1 MVTKHWK
8 KIVAL
13 FLAITVL
20 LAGAPGTIDLA
31 SAAPEDTAAGDAT
44 TTDTAAGDAAN
55 GDSKADAKKDEAKEQ
70 QNVGED
76 GEVVQQGAVGK
87 VDKSKWITKKDY
99 QLVAESDTY
108 KMYLYEP
115 RLSIML
121 ENKETGKI
129 LESTLSDEKD
139 DGNSNAAWNAYMKS
153 GVIVNAIVGT
163 KNTYQADLVL
173 TKHTMNVTKS
183 ENGFSAEIYWE
194 PYKFG
199 FTVNVTLEG
208 SDVVINVPDN
218 SIKEEKEGTYINSI
232 SLFPMMGYSFLDDKK
247 GYMLIPDGNG
257 ALINLDNKEGRYT
270 TGFSQMI
277 YGSDAGFS
285 DNVAKKYLWDE
296 IDTIQDANKVLAPI
310 FGMAHTEEQTG
321 YLAVVEKGEKRASV
335 EAHPNGVMVNYNRCF
350 AKFLLRDLYVQPL
363 NNSNSGTITQAEV
376 DRTHSDLQVRY
387 MLLDDKEANYSS
399 MANKY
404 RDYLLNNKLLT
415 KKESNYNTRIDFL
428 GTDREEFLMGTTAV
442 TMTKTEDAEKIIKE
456 LQDAGVKSA
465 LSVYKGWQD
474 GGLFNVPIR
483 DYDVDGHIGGKS
495 KLNDLVK
502 SAKEKNYKMYLY
514 DDALRLN
521 PSENT
526 FSNEMIKKVNKR
538 TYEEEIW
545 AEVYDEFNFLTP
557 EKSAQHLKNFVEDAA
572 EDEVNQIAV
581 SGISNTMFSYSYK
594 GDYYSRSNAADAY
607 SKVLDELDA
616 NTELVLEQPC
626 AYLWKNADA
635 FLDMPL
641 GSSQYMYI
649 DEEVPFLSMVLKGIV
664 PMYSEYVNFEA
675 NKQEFVL
682 QMIESGV
689 FPSFYLTE
697 EDSSALIYTN
707 SADMYS
713 TKYTTYKDAII
724 QYDAEFRALNDVV
737 GDANI
742 VGHEKQSNGVTVVT
756 YNNGV
761 KIYIN
766 YTEESKTV
774 DGITVEGM
782 SYSYKAGEA
791 E

>member
-13 FLAITVL
+13 FLAVTVV
-20 LAGAPGTIDLA
+20 LAGAPGTIQMA
-31 SAAPEDTAAGDAT
+31 SAAPEDSNTAGDEAAAAGDS
-44 TTDTAAGDAAN
+44 GDAGN
-55 GDSKADAKKDEAKEQ
+55 EESGQEQ

-76 GEVVQQGAVGK
+76 GEVVQSGAVGK
-87 VDKSKWITKKDY
+87 QDKSKWITRKDY

-115 RLSIML
+115 RLSILL

-129 LESTLSDEKD
+129 IESTVSDEKD

-153 GVIVNAIVGT
+153 GVVVNAIVGQ
-163 KNTYQADLVL
+163 KNTYQADLIT
-173 TKHTMNVTKS
+173 TKHTLNVTKT

-194 PYKFG
+194 PHEFG
-199 FTVNVTLEG
+199 FTVNVSLEG
-208 SDVVINVPDN
+208 NDLVVNIPDD
-218 SIKEEKEGTYINSI
+218 SVKEEKEGTYINFI
-232 SLFPMMGYSFLDDKK
+232 SLFPMMGYSYLDDEE

-277 YGSDAGFS
+277 YGSDVGFS
-285 DNVAKKYLWDE
+285 DNVTKAYLWDE
-296 IDTIQDANKVLAPI
+296 IDMTQDANRVLAPI
-310 FGMAHTEEQTG
+310 FGMAHTKSQTG
-321 YLAVVEKGEKRASV
+321 YIAVVEKGQNRASI

-363 NNSNSGTITQAEV
+363 NNSNSGTVTQAES

-387 MLLDDKEANYSS
+387 MLLGGDEANYSS

-404 RDYLLNNKLLT
+404 RDYLLNNGTLT
-415 KKESNYNTRIDFL
+415 KKDSSYNTRIDFL
-428 GTDREEFLMGTTAV
+428 GTDRENFLLGTKAV
-442 TMTKTEDAEKIIKE
+442 TMTKTEDIERIYKE
-456 LQDAGVKSA
+456 LQDAGVQSA

-474 GGLFNVPIR
+474 GGLYNVPIR
-483 DYDVDGHIGGKS
+483 DYDVDSHIGGKS
-495 KLNDLVK
+495 KLNDLVE
-502 SAKEKNYKMYLY
+502 SAKEKNYKLYLY
-514 DDALRLN
+514 NDALRLN
-521 PSENT
+521 PSENA

-557 EKSAQHLKNFVEDAA
+557 EKSAKHFKNFVEDAA
-572 EDEVNQIAV
+572 DDGINQIAV
-581 SGISNTMFSYSYK
+581 AGISNTMFSYSYQSNF
-594 GDYYSRSNAADAY
+594 YSRDSVADTY
-607 SKVLDELDA
+607 SKLLSETGE
-616 NTELVLEQPC
+616 NTDMALEQPC
-626 AYLWKNADA
+626 TYLWSNADA

-641 GSSQYMYI
+641 GTSDYMYI
-649 DEEVPFLSMVLKGIV
+649 DEEIPFLSMVLKGVI

-675 NKQEFVL
+675 NKQEFMLEMV
-682 QMIESGV
+682 EAGV
-689 FPSFYLTE
+689 FPSFYVTE

-707 SADMYS
+707 SADKYS
-713 TKYTTYKDAII
+713 TKYTTYKDSIV
-724 QYDAEFRALNDVV
+724 QYDKEFRALNEVI

-742 VGHEKQSNGVTVVT
+742 VKHEKLADGVTVVT

-761 KIYIN
+761 KVYIN

-774 DGITVEGM
+774 DGVAVEGM